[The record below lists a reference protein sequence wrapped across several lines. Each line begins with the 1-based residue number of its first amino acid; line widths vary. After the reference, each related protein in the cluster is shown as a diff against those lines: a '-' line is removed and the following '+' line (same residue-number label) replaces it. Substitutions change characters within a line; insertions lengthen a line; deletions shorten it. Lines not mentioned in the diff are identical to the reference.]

1 MLMITEKKQSELHA
15 NYRIFAK
22 ILPDLL
28 PKYEGKFALMRHGA
42 FIAYFDNP
50 GEALSLG
57 RAQYDDELFSVQE
70 VPVGKADF
78 GWYSRAPGNT
88 PL

>member
-1 MLMITEKKQSELHA
+1 
-15 NYRIFAK
+15 
-22 ILPDLL
+22 
-28 PKYEGKFALMRHGA
+28 MRHGA
-42 FIAYFDNP
+42 FISYFDNP

-70 VPVGKADF
+70 VPAGKAHF